1 MTQDDIDFT
10 QAWWSNKLSDPEA
23 LLTFLTKLYFTE
35 FSGYADNLEA
45 ADKYAV
51 ADPVAHNIFCQTAAD
66 EMRHASLIVPLVLAR
81 GGSCCGSEPSEPSFY
96 WTEMDKIVVD
106 LKSCAAVFHLGE
118 RLAAERF
125 EVMLDMPA
133 TPSDIRG
140 FLEEALP
147 DEQHHARIFGKLAG
161 PEAVAAAQAHHDATT
176 LALKDL
182 QGLRRASTLGA
193 A

>member
-10 QAWWSNKLSDPEA
+10 QAWWSNKLGDPEA

-35 FSGYADNLEA
+35 FSGYADNIEA
-45 ADKYAV
+45 AYKYAS

-66 EMRHASLIVPLVLAR
+66 EMRHATLIVPLVLGR

-125 EVMLDMPA
+125 EIMHDNLGTPA
-133 TPSDIRG
+133 DIKA
-140 FLEEALP
+140 FLEAVTP

-161 PEAVAAAQAHHDATT
+161 PEAIAAAQAHHDATT

-182 QGLRRASTLGA
+182 QGLRRAATVGEA
-193 A
+193 